1 MLEGTSRISLVLS
14 EIENEGIL
22 PLGVLELIQKNTQE
36 MGLELVAVLGRFIGL
51 EKQDVIIGDILMK
64 LRLVNDFPDHA
75 ANDDLLARN
84 FVFEVSEDGFLREFQ
99 MFFAKGFEAL
109 KDSQV
114 VLALRGK
121 REVEQVIVPN
131 AICIPEEYVVERVE
145 SLGVLGYDV
154 AKRLLLCAD
163 DVGRQDNDDLSL
175 IALSF
180 FLLEEIPQK
189 RNV

>member
-1 MLEGTSRISLVLS
+1 MEEKRFELVSVLGFFVGF
-14 EIENEGIL
+14 ENEDMIRGNIVM
-22 PLGVLELIQKNTQE
+22 VL
-36 MGLELVAVLGRFIGL
+36 RF
-51 EKQDVIIGDILMK
+51 
-64 LRLVNDFPDHA
+64 VNDFPDHA
-75 ANDDLLARN
+75 ANDDLLARH
-84 FVFEVSEDGFLREFQ
+84 FVFEVSEDGFLRELQ

-114 VLALRGK
+114 VLALSGK

-180 FLLEEIPQK
+180 FLLKEIPQK